1 MCLTAALNFF
11 STISWNNVFSIFAG
25 PEKRPKVPYKV
36 VDESNGR
43 YRIEFT
49 TVEVG
54 SYVIDVTVKELTVYT
69 NFQLFFRYYFPI
81 TFFKVI
87 FSVNF
92 YNTFIIIFQIIFFQV
107 PNSPLIAK
115 AYDAGLI
122 KVTDIQDGIVGDL
135 STFRV
140 DASKAG
146 TSFSYFFPQFCGNI
160 SKVKKVKKNSNAALF
175 ILFSKW
181 M

>member
-1 MCLTAALNFF
+1 M
-11 STISWNNVFSIFAG
+11 
-25 PEKRPKVPYKV
+25 
-36 VDESNGR
+36 DEGNGLF
-43 YRIEFT
+43 RIEFT

-54 SYVIDVTVKELTVYT
+54 SYVIDVTVKELT
-69 NFQLFFRYYFPI
+69 
-81 TFFKVI
+81 
-87 FSVNF
+87 
-92 YNTFIIIFQIIFFQV
+92 V

-146 TSFSYFFPQFCGNI
+146 ITNSLYCLLCCTCIVANRSYLGQILSFFCP
-160 SKVKKVKKNSNAALF
+160 SNEF
-175 ILFSKW
+175 DCHRKTF
-181 M
+181 